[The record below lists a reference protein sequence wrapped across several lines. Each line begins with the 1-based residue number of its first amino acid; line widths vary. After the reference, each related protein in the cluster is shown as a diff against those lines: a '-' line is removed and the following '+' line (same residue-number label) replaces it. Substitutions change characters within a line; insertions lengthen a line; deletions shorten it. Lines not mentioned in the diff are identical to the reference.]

1 MSIAFQHAG
10 ANVEVLDGPY
20 LCNGQLTP
28 DAVAYYSALI
38 ANIGDLKRYAAQSL
52 LPLYNDVW
60 LDDEI
65 GQLDE
70 QTFMQKLARP
80 SVHVYDEIGAALVYF
95 EDGGIFAGHSIE
107 ITIKSGL
114 PCHAQILG

>member
-1 MSIAFQHAG
+1 MSITLQHAG
-10 ANVEVLDGPY
+10 TNVEVLDGPY
-20 LCNGQLTP
+20 LSHGQPTP
-28 DAVAYYSALI
+28 VAVVYYSTLI
-38 ANIGDLKRYAAQSL
+38 ANIGELKRYAAQSL
-52 LPLYNDVW
+52 LPLYNNVW

-95 EDGGIFAGHSIE
+95 DDGGIFAGHSIE
-107 ITIKSGL
+107 ITIKNGS